1 MRPETCR
8 RARIL
13 LLGRMDTIQV
23 TTPTGRKLRV
33 RLSAI
38 LKVDTQ
44 FDTWA
49 DRRSGANRRFFLR
62 YRSGRRLEVDHDSAT
77 AVFDALSPKLFES
90 M

>member
-1 MRPETCR
+1 M
-8 RARIL
+8 ADL
-13 LLGRMDTIQV
+13 VQV
-23 TTPTGRKLRV
+23 STPTGRSLRV
-33 RLSAI
+33 RISA
-38 LKVDTQ
+38 LMKVDTQ

-77 AVFDALSPKLFES
+77 RVFDALSPKLFET